1 MEVQKLDRYVP
12 PTRFECQPYGTIWVV
27 NEESANEYTYY
38 IQISRIEDQP
48 DWITVAELLNRLYK
62 KYYEDDSDLLLS
74 LLDVYAK
81 DKDIREL
88 FK

>member
-81 DKDIREL
+81 DEDIREL

>member
-12 PTRFECQPYGTIWVV
+12 PTRFEFQPYGTIWVV
-27 NEESANEYTYY
+27 NEESANKYTYY
-38 IQISRIEDQP
+38 IQISDIEDQP

>member
-38 IQISRIEDQP
+38 IQISHIEDQP

-81 DKDIREL
+81 DEDIREL

>member
-27 NEESANEYTYY
+27 NEESEDEYTYY

-48 DWITVAELLNRLYK
+48 EWITAAELFDRMYK
-62 KYYEDDSDLLLS
+62 KYYEENSDLLL
-74 LLDVYAK
+74 DVLHLYAK
-81 DKDIREL
+81 DGDIREM